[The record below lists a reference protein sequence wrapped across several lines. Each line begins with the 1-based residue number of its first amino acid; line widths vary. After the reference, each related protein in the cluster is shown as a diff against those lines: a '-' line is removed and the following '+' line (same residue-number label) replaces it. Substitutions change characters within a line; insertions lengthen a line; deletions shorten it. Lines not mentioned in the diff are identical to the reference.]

1 MTPRRSHHAMA
12 AALVGLGLVV
22 AGCESTQDKA
32 KRLAKQ
38 GKHAFS
44 AKGLS
49 VTRENPNVKV
59 LSTATLKDANG
70 AAAVVRLRNLSRAP
84 LINVPLAIDVRSS
97 SGRSLFRND
106 AAGLAPSLT
115 QAAAI
120 PAGGELTW
128 VDDQIVASAA
138 PASVT
143 ARAGTTATRAPKALP
158 KLEVDPPK
166 LATDPVS
173 GIAAEG
179 VVHNRSAILQR
190 KLVLFAVARR
200 GGRVVA
206 AGRGGIDK
214 LKPGKKAAY
223 QIFFI
228 GNPKG
233 AKVEVTAPPTV
244 LQ

>member
-1 MTPRRSHHAMA
+1 MTARRAHRSLA
-12 AALVGLGLVV
+12 AALIGLSLM
-22 AGCESTQDKA
+22 ASGCQSTQDKA
-32 KRLAKQ
+32 KRLAGQ

-44 AKGLS
+44 AKGVA
-49 VTRENPNVKV
+49 VTRENPSVKV

-70 AAAVVRLRNLSRAP
+70 AAAIVQLRNISKTP

-115 QAAAI
+115 QAAVI

-128 VDDQIVASAA
+128 VNDQIVAADA

-143 ARAGTTATRAPKALP
+143 ARAGRTAAPAPHALP
-158 KLEVDPPK
+158 KLKVDPPK
-166 LATDPVS
+166 LVADPVS
-173 GIAAEG
+173 GLAAEG
-179 VVHNRSAILQR
+179 FVHNRSAILQR
-190 KLVLFAVARR
+190 RLVLFAVARR
-200 GGRVVA
+200 GGKVVA
-206 AGRGGIDK
+206 AGRGGIEK
-214 LKPGKKAAY
+214 LKAGKKAAY

-244 LQ
+244 LK